1 MTVQLVGVMHLR
13 ELQVMRNFVRQFL
26 EGGREGGFAAL
37 SQAYDGDFD
46 ILHAVFC
53 LLKFCDCKITAFCGH
68 LQSLFMGILGKS
80 YTFVLRR

>member
-1 MTVQLVGVMHLR
+1 MTVQLIGVVYLR
-13 ELQVMRNFVRQFL
+13 ELQVMRIFVRQFL

-53 LLKFCDCKITAFCGH
+53 LLKFCDCKITAFRGH
-68 LQSLFMGILGKS
+68 VQSLIMGILRGS
-80 YTFVLRR
+80 